1 MDDYPVPEPRWTDV
15 VVGRFLRFA
24 AGGWVPARW
33 FEPGLPDAAVRAART
48 GALSLEIVSHCWQ
61 YPHLLVYQLSSLV
74 KFPPRNVT
82 ATMTV
87 YYSGEDRRTA
97 DLLAWFG
104 RIDVPGL
111 HWNWRDLPKEA
122 LFRRAIGRNDAALGT
137 GADWIWFTDCD
148 LMFREGCLD
157 GLGNALQGRRD
168 ALVYPR
174 IEKCTSLLPEN
185 HPMLIVDPADPQ
197 IRDIDTSEFF
207 EQTRT
212 RATGPLQITHGD
224 VARACG
230 YCNSLKYYQQ
240 PAATWQKAREDRAF
254 RWLLR
259 TQGTPLDIPGVYR
272 IRHVAKGRYAGGKL
286 RSRVRTMIRRV
297 ESRLKGR

>member
-1 MDDYPVPEPRWTDV
+1 MADYPVTEPRWTDV

-24 AGGWVPARW
+24 AGGWIPARW
-33 FEPGLPDAAVRAART
+33 FEPGLPAVEARAART

-74 KFPPRNVT
+74 KFPPQNV
-82 ATMTV
+82 AVTMTV
-87 YYSGEDRRTA
+87 YYSSEDRRTA

-104 RIDVPGL
+104 HIDVPGL
-111 HWNWRDLPKEA
+111 HWNWRDLPKEM

-137 GADWIWFTDCD
+137 TADWIWFTDCD

-157 GLGNALQGRRD
+157 ALGDALQSRRD

-174 IEKCTSLLPEN
+174 IEKCTSLLPED
-185 HPMLIVDPADPQ
+185 HPMLVAGTADPQ
-197 IRDIDTSEFF
+197 IMDIDTSEFF
-207 EQTRT
+207 EQKRT

-230 YCNSLKYYQQ
+230 YCNSLSYYQQ

-272 IRHVAKGRYAGGKL
+272 IRHVAKGRYTGGTI
-286 RSRVRTMIRRV
+286 RSRIRSVIRRI
-297 ESRLKGR
+297 ESRLKGK

>member
-1 MDDYPVPEPRWTDV
+1 MVDYPVPEPAWTDA

-33 FEPGLPDAAVRAART
+33 FEPDLPAVEARTART
-48 GALSLEIVSHCWQ
+48 GALNLEIVSHCWQ

-82 ATMTV
+82 VTMTV
-87 YYSGEDRRTA
+87 YYSSEDRRTS
-97 DLLAWFG
+97 DLLARFG

-111 HWNWRDLPKEA
+111 RWNWRDLPKEA
-122 LFRRAIGRNDAALGT
+122 LFRRAIGRNEAALGSE
-137 GADWIWFTDCD
+137 ADWIWFTDCD
-148 LMFREGCLD
+148 LMFRDSCLD
-157 GLGNALQGRRD
+157 ALCDALQGRRD

-174 IEKCTSLLPEN
+174 VEKCTSLLPES
-185 HPMLIVDPADPQ
+185 HPLLIADPADPK
-197 IRDIDTSEFF
+197 ILDIDTSEFF
-207 EQTRT
+207 EQPRT

-230 YCNSLKYYQQ
+230 YCNSLKYYQR

-272 IRHVAKGRYAGGKL
+272 IRHVAKGRYTGGTL
-286 RSRVRTMIRRV
+286 RSRLRSVIRRV
-297 ESRLKGR
+297 ESRLKGQ